1 MNDSTKTVVTTVL
14 LATALLA
21 GGCAVLD
28 EAFAPG
34 GLSGMTTPQKGQ
46 RVLTEPKSPPEAVSY
61 AAENAYQT
69 LAVPVRLKVPD
80 RNLNFTVSSVKA
92 NVLASPYVV
101 ATFAGGEIV
110 GREFEKVVK
119 ANFREP
125 LAGEAPVAELAVRIA
140 MALVS
145 QQSDWAP
152 MNTELRFNIEVTNP
166 GGSETAYST
175 SIESSAIEP
184 WTNRLQIPSS
194 FYQALSGAIAQFLD
208 DWDRSGGP
216 DSVARWTGNAE
227 PGVKPPELK
236 SPPQWEPGMHGMWRG
251 SCTVAFNGFEV
262 SRAMHWAYAQ
272 IEALCR
278 TKLGIK
284 PEQLRVVYDPKDDDY
299 DPETG
304 TCKFAF
310 RCWARRSQP
319 VLDYNSATGIGTVIG
334 DLDLMK
340 MDAKDAANVLRDYVH
355 GEMDSHAG
363 RVDSEHRKTN
373 AQLRF
378 DDYRTDQES
387 NLIIIDFHML
397 R

>member
-1 MNDSTKTVVTTVL
+1 MNEQSQTSL
-14 LATALLA
+14 LSFFILFALLLA

-34 GLSGMTTPQKGQ
+34 GLSGMTTPPKGQ

-61 AAENAYQT
+61 AAENTYQT

-80 RNLNFTVSSVKA
+80 RDLNFTVSSVKA
-92 NVLASPYVV
+92 NVLATPYVV

-110 GREFEKVVK
+110 GREFEKVLK

-140 MALVS
+140 MVLVS

-152 MNTELRFNIEVTNP
+152 MKTELRFNIEVTNP
-166 GGSETAYST
+166 GGSETAYSN
-175 SIESSAIEP
+175 SIESSAIGP
-184 WTNRLQIPSS
+184 WTNRLQIPDS
-194 FYQALSGAIAQFLD
+194 FYQALSGAIAKFLD
-208 DWDRSGGP
+208 DWDRNGGP
-216 DSVARWTGNAE
+216 DAVARWAGNAE
-227 PGVKPPELK
+227 PGVRPPELEA
-236 SPPQWEPGMHGMWRG
+236 PPQWEPGMRGMWRG

-262 SRAMHWAYAQ
+262 SRAMLWAHAQ
-272 IEALCR
+272 IKAACR
-278 TKLGIK
+278 TKLGDIE
-284 PEQLRVVYDPKDDDY
+284 PERLRVVYDSEDY
-299 DPETG
+299 NPRTG
-304 TCKFAF
+304 TCKFSF
-310 RCWARRSQP
+310 RCFARCKQ
-319 VLDYNSATGIGTVIG
+319 VLDYNAATGMGTVIG
-334 DLDLMK
+334 DLGLMK
-340 MDAKDAANVLRDYVH
+340 MDAEDAANVLRNYVH
-355 GEMDSHAG
+355 REMDSHAG

-378 DDYRTDQES
+378 DDYRTDQAS